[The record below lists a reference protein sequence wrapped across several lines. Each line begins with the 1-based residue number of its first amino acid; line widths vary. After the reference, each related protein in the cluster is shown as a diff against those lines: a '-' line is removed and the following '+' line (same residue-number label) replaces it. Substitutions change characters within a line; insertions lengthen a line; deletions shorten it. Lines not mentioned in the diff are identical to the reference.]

1 MISISEDLYSV
12 FLADLS
18 EAERERVRH
27 YADNFG
33 IEPTDAVWALMIV
46 LGRYSDLYEA
56 VPGKINVTVQGIL
69 EKIQSV
75 AAAEAE
81 SSRVRLQASLTD
93 AVIGAAESVAA
104 RKGRRELVLARVRS
118 RACSWLQCRGRGAS
132 CGIMGALR
140 GWFAGIRALESRR
153 PGAFERLRPARL
165 EIGIRRLLPQ
175 GRRREAVWLA
185 RSVRPGASQMQCN
198 MLGKVNGSIWNYL
211 HVLNQ
216 MPTRSLQCALKRSCS

>member
-1 MISISEDLYSV
+1 MISTSDDLYSV

-18 EAERERVRH
+18 EEERNRVRS

-81 SSRVRLQASLTD
+81 SSRIRLQASLTD
-93 AVIGAAESVAA
+93 AVVGAAESVAA
-104 RKGRRELVLARVRS
+104 RKGRRELVKWSAIVSAAGVFVFAVMFVLGYWLGFDHGRARGFNAGVEGHLAASWAVS
-118 RACSWLQCRGRGAS
+118 TDGLRAYELLKAGDLEHLTACDRP
-132 CGIMGALR
+132 
-140 GWFAGIRALESRR
+140 GWKLESGVCY
-153 PGAFERLRPARL
+153 PKSDE
-165 EIGIRRLLPQ
+165 
-175 GRRREAVWLA
+175 
-185 RSVRPGASQMQCN
+185 
-198 MLGKVNGSIWNYL
+198 GKLYGWRV
-211 HVLNQ
+211 Q
-216 MPTRSLQCALKRSCS
+216 

>member
-1 MISISEDLYSV
+1 MISTSDDLYSV

-56 VPGKINVTVQGIL
+56 VPGKINLTVQGIL

-93 AVIGAAESVAA
+93 AVVGAAESVAA
-104 RKGRRELVLARVRS
+104 RKGRRELVKWSAIASTAGVFVFAFMFVLGYWLGFDHGRARGFNASVEGHLAASWALSADGLRAYELWKAGDLEHLTACDRPGWKLESGVCYPKADEGKLYGWRVR
-118 RACSWLQCRGRGAS
+118 
-132 CGIMGALR
+132 
-140 GWFAGIRALESRR
+140 
-153 PGAFERLRPARL
+153 
-165 EIGIRRLLPQ
+165 
-175 GRRREAVWLA
+175 
-185 RSVRPGASQMQCN
+185 
-198 MLGKVNGSIWNYL
+198 
-211 HVLNQ
+211 
-216 MPTRSLQCALKRSCS
+216 

>member
-1 MISISEDLYSV
+1 MISTSDDLYSV

-18 EAERERVRH
+18 EEERNRVRH

-69 EKIQSV
+69 DKIRSV
-75 AAAEAE
+75 ATAEAE

-104 RKGRRELVLARVRS
+104 RKGRRELAKWSAIASTAGVFVFAVMFVLGYWLGFDHGRARGFNAGVEGHLAASWALSADGLRAYELWKAGDLEHLTACDRPGWKLESGICYPKADEGKLYGWRVR
-118 RACSWLQCRGRGAS
+118 
-132 CGIMGALR
+132 
-140 GWFAGIRALESRR
+140 
-153 PGAFERLRPARL
+153 
-165 EIGIRRLLPQ
+165 
-175 GRRREAVWLA
+175 
-185 RSVRPGASQMQCN
+185 
-198 MLGKVNGSIWNYL
+198 
-211 HVLNQ
+211 
-216 MPTRSLQCALKRSCS
+216 

>member
-1 MISISEDLYSV
+1 MISTSDDLYSV

-56 VPGKINVTVQGIL
+56 VPEKINVTVQGIL
-69 EKIQSV
+69 EKIRSA

-93 AVIGAAESVAA
+93 AVVGAAESVAA
-104 RKGRRELVLARVRS
+104 KKGLRDLLKWAAIASAAGLFMLAAVFGFGYWLGFDHGRARGFNAGVEGHLVASWALTADGLRAYELWEAGDLGHLAACDRPGWKLDSGVCYPKPDEEKLYGWRVR
-118 RACSWLQCRGRGAS
+118 
-132 CGIMGALR
+132 
-140 GWFAGIRALESRR
+140 
-153 PGAFERLRPARL
+153 
-165 EIGIRRLLPQ
+165 
-175 GRRREAVWLA
+175 
-185 RSVRPGASQMQCN
+185 
-198 MLGKVNGSIWNYL
+198 
-211 HVLNQ
+211 
-216 MPTRSLQCALKRSCS
+216 

>member
-1 MISISEDLYSV
+1 MISTSDDLYSV

-18 EAERERVRH
+18 EEERNRVRS

-93 AVIGAAESVAA
+93 AVVGAAESVAA
-104 RKGRRELVLARVRS
+104 RKGRRELVKWSAIASTAGVFVFAIMFVLGYWLGFDHGRARGFNAGVEGHLAASWAVSADGLRAYELWKAGDLEHLTACDLPGWKLESGVCYPKSDEGKLYGWRVR
-118 RACSWLQCRGRGAS
+118 
-132 CGIMGALR
+132 
-140 GWFAGIRALESRR
+140 
-153 PGAFERLRPARL
+153 
-165 EIGIRRLLPQ
+165 
-175 GRRREAVWLA
+175 
-185 RSVRPGASQMQCN
+185 
-198 MLGKVNGSIWNYL
+198 
-211 HVLNQ
+211 
-216 MPTRSLQCALKRSCS
+216 